1 MLIAMFYQK
10 QSQNEIV
17 SLNQLQTLNVI
28 NLKFTFL
35 DDGEVTCCI

>member
-35 DDGEVTCCI
+35 DNVEVTCCI